1 MIQTTTKVRKQF
13 LLDPDKIELVRKI
26 THAATDTEA
35 INRALDMIISNE
47 KIQKALTTVKGKGKI
62 EDVFGRVPA

>member
-1 MIQTTTKVRKQF
+1 MQTTAKVRKQF
-13 LLDPDKIELVRKI
+13 LLDPGKIEMVRKI

-35 INRALDMIISNE
+35 INRALDMVIANE
-47 KIQKALTTVKGKGKI
+47 KIQKALAMVKGKGKI

>member
-1 MIQTTTKVRKQF
+1 MQTTAKVRKQF
-13 LLDPDKIELVRKI
+13 LLDPGKIEMVRKI

-35 INRALDMIISNE
+35 INRALDLVIANE
-47 KIQKALTTVKGKGKI
+47 KIRKALAAVKGKGRL